1 MKEIKIHKR
10 KDLQEGMRSTY
21 HTIISVDG
29 VDFEYVG
36 DKLKLIEEILTYLG
50 YKVVK

>member
-10 KDLQEGMRSTY
+10 KELQEGMRATY

-36 DKLKLIEEILTYLG
+36 DKLKLIQDILTHLG
-50 YKVVK
+50 YNVVK